1 MLPYD
6 VFVSIGL
13 LPQLIGVAPEK
24 AIKLTVRIFLVFFS
38 FLPGILLFVNMR
50 RICFLKCVKDDHLQA
65 F

>member
-24 AIKLTVRIFLVFFS
+24 AIKLTVRIFFFFS
-38 FLPGILLFVNMR
+38 FLPGILLFVNVH
-50 RICFLKCVKDDHLQA
+50 RIYFLKCVRDDHLQA

>member
-24 AIKLTVRIFLVFFS
+24 AIKLTVRIFFLFFLAS
-38 FLPGILLFVNMR
+38 FCLLTYAGF
-50 RICFLKCVKDDHLQA
+50 IS
-65 F
+65 

>member
-24 AIKLTVRIFLVFFS
+24 AIKLTVRIFFFS
-38 FLPGILLFVNMR
+38 SLASFCLLTCTGF
-50 RICFLKCVKDDHLQA
+50 IS
-65 F
+65 

>member
-24 AIKLTVRIFLVFFS
+24 AIKLTVRIFFFS
-38 FLPGILLFVNMR
+38 FLPGILLFVNVH
-50 RICFLKCVKDDHLQA
+50 RIYFLKCVRDDHLQA

>member
-24 AIKLTVRIFLVFFS
+24 AIKLTVRIFFFS
-38 FLPGILLFVNMR
+38 GILLFINVL
-50 RICFLKCVKDDHLQA
+50 RIYFLKCANDDHLQA
-65 F
+65 L

>member
-24 AIKLTVRIFLVFFS
+24 AIKLTVRIFFF
-38 FLPGILLFVNMR
+38 FLTFFCLLTNTGFVS
-50 RICFLKCVKDDHLQA
+50 
-65 F
+65 

>member
-24 AIKLTVRIFLVFFS
+24 AIKLTVRIFFFLFSSLAS
-38 FLPGILLFVNMR
+38 FCLLTCTGF
-50 RICFLKCVKDDHLQA
+50 IF
-65 F
+65 

>member
-38 FLPGILLFVNMR
+38 FLPGILLFVNMH
-50 RICFLKCVKDDHLQA
+50 RISFLKCVKDDHLQA

>member
-24 AIKLTVRIFLVFFS
+24 AIKLTVRIFFFFPS
-38 FLPGILLFVNMR
+38 SPGILLFVNIH
-50 RICFLKCVKDDHLQA
+50 RIYFLKCVKDDHLQA
-65 F
+65 L

>member
-24 AIKLTVRIFLVFFS
+24 AIKLTVRIFFF
-38 FLPGILLFVNMR
+38 FLPGILLFVNMH
-50 RICFLKCVKDDHLQA
+50 RIYFLKCVKDDHLQA

>member
-24 AIKLTVRIFLVFFS
+24 AIKLTVRIFFFS
-38 FLPGILLFVNMR
+38 FLPGILLFVNMH
-50 RICFLKCVKDDHLQA
+50 RIYFLKCVKDDHLQT

>member
-24 AIKLTVRIFLVFFS
+24 AIKLTVRIVIFFLAS
-38 FLPGILLFVNMR
+38 FCLLTYTGF
-50 RICFLKCVKDDHLQA
+50 IS
-65 F
+65 

>member
-24 AIKLTVRIFLVFFS
+24 AIKLTVRIFFFFS
-38 FLPGILLFVNMR
+38 SLASFCLLTCTGF
-50 RICFLKCVKDDHLQA
+50 IS
-65 F
+65 